1 MKPSYQAVQAGHAV
15 AQWCQRMY
23 NERDESERWYNGTL
37 IYLRVR
43 DLDDLKTWEKK
54 IRGSGLRPQ
63 TFVEP
68 DVGDEPTATAVCA
81 STLCGKLLFR
91 KLPLL

>member
-1 MKPSYQAVQAGHAV
+1 MSH
-15 AQWCQRMY
+15 
-23 NERDESERWYNGTL
+23 ERDNSEKWHNGTL
-37 IYLRVR
+37 IYLRVQ
-43 DLDDLKTWEKK
+43 DLNDLKAWEKK
-54 IRGSGLRPQ
+54 IRGSGLRPH

-68 DVGDEPTATAVCA
+68 DLGDEPTATAVCA